1 MRSIGPLPASFEVAA
16 ERRPRAFRFK
26 DVLPERHGVCYSHCT
41 YHHHPCT
48 PLLPTIMTTTENED
62 EWIHIAITCMCSSA
76 SSSCAVQCTL
86 TCYVADIKSLHL
98 PEILK
103 PGFRRTPRRL
113 YAVVSIEDRLN
124 IPYVMSSL
132 DPEAYATR
140 PMTL

>member
-1 MRSIGPLPASFEVAA
+1 MKGFILQLPV
-16 ERRPRAFRFK
+16 
-26 DVLPERHGVCYSHCT
+26 
-41 YHHHPCT
+41 
-48 PLLPTIMTTTENED
+48 
-62 EWIHIAITCMCSSA
+62 
-76 SSSCAVQCTL
+76 CAVQPLVMTTL
-86 TCYVADIKSLHL
+86 TSYVADVKSLHL

-113 YAVVSIEDRLN
+113 YAVVSIEDSPN